1 MQQTTTSRRVK
12 SRYLLEVILALRP
25 NIDFGSPNATITWS
39 VNGGVL
45 EENAPNVEISSE
57 GVLTVTNIQSGG
69 NYTITSNTAGN
80 SSDTVNVIL
89 GMSAVIDSYMLFW
102 SLLQMTLCHHYHGLA
117 TTSTS
122 AATRTE
128 DTTTVNSPLLM
139 VHSISLLLAGEL

>member
-39 VNGGVL
+39 VNGRVL

-69 NYTITSNTAGN
+69 NYTTTASNT
-80 SSDTVNVIL
+80 SSDTVIVIL
-89 GMSAVIDSYMLFW
+89 GIAC
-102 SLLQMTLCHHYHGLA
+102 CH
-117 TTSTS
+117 
-122 AATRTE
+122 R
-128 DTTTVNSPLLM
+128 
-139 VHSISLLLAGEL
+139 